1 MKILYN
7 EKTLIG
13 RLYRYFFIYFETFS
27 APTAETLFLLVLS
40 ILALE
45 SAHSIRFLYK
55 HFLSGFTKKSLNV
68 FYYAC
73 SYAKVDYSRFM
84 NTTAKIALNLIPD
97 SLKTQPVFLCVDD
110 TMVSKFGTK
119 FENVSTLFDH
129 AAHNGSNYLNGHCF
143 VSLMLCVPVWNE
155 DKVSYLSVPLG
166 YRMWKKKE
174 SKLELAAAM
183 IRQVMPVFCEEQHI
197 IILCDSWYTKQNLVS
212 LVDEYQNLD
221 LIGNVRSDSVLYD
234 LAPAPT
240 GRRGRP
246 AKHGKRL
253 SIENDFS
260 FSDEKIGDYYIAVRR
275 VLTKIFSSREV
286 MAYVTTAE
294 KGHGTKR
301 LYFSTVFPEELKTF
315 CTCQEKTFLNQTENE
330 RLKYL
335 PFLLYSFRW
344 NIETS
349 YYEQKTFWSLSN
361 YMVRSCQGIEMLV
374 NLINISYC
382 AMKLLPYQNKS
393 FFAYRTKSVQE
404 FRFELSQGI
413 HRQIFF
419 ATFVQ
424 NIETHIKSNK
434 VTNALKQLIRQQVYH
449 L

>member
-1 MKILYN
+1 MCLY
-7 EKTLIG
+7 G
-13 RLYRYFFIYFETFS
+13 
-27 APTAETLFLLVLS
+27 
-40 ILALE
+40 
-45 SAHSIRFLYK
+45 
-55 HFLSGFTKKSLNV
+55 
-68 FYYAC
+68 
-73 SYAKVDYSRFM
+73 
-84 NTTAKIALNLIPD
+84 
-97 SLKTQPVFLCVDD
+97 
-110 TMVSKFGTK
+110 
-119 FENVSTLFDH
+119 
-129 AAHNGSNYLNGHCF
+129 
-143 VSLMLCVPVWNE
+143 
-155 DKVSYLSVPLG
+155 
-166 YRMWKKKE
+166 
-174 SKLELAAAM
+174 
-183 IRQVMPVFCEEQHI
+183 
-197 IILCDSWYTKQNLVS
+197 
-212 LVDEYQNLD
+212 
-221 LIGNVRSDSVLYD
+221 
-234 LAPAPT
+234 
-240 GRRGRP
+240 
-246 AKHGKRL
+246 
-253 SIENDFS
+253 NDFS
-260 FSDEKIGDYYIAVRR
+260 FSDEKIGDYYIVVRR

-301 LYFSTVFPEELKTF
+301 LYFSTVFPKELKTF

-344 NIETS
+344 NIKTS

-413 HRQIFF
+413 HSQIFF

-434 VTNALKQLIRQQVYH
+434 VANALKQLIRQQVYH